1 MPAVCGELPVACLA
15 EEIETPGDGRIRAL
29 ITMCGN
35 PASSAPN
42 SERLDKAL
50 AQLEFALSFDI
61 YINET
66 SRHADVILP
75 GTPTF
80 EKCYYGAF
88 SAQYAV
94 RNVVRF
100 SPALFKSPE
109 GWVSDWDALL
119 QVSAIASGA
128 GVQDEQGLQAMEDE
142 MIREMLSEAAADE
155 YGVARG
161 IDVDSAM
168 RRLSDKRGVER
179 VIDAGFR
186 VGPYGDGFGANPDGL
201 TLDRIASQPDGVD
214 LGALQ
219 PRLPEVLRTPS
230 GKIDMAPATFL
241 EQARALLDTP
251 GQSPARGEL
260 LLIGRRQQ
268 RSINSWGHNVDILA
282 KGSFRCT
289 LQVHPEDAKRLSLE
303 HRRPASLSTGTG
315 KVETLVE
322 ITEDM
327 MPGVVSMPHGWGHNK
342 EDMQLNIA
350 RLQPGANYNALT
362 DDMNLDTLSG
372 TAALNAV
379 PVQVAPVQRV

>member
-1 MPAVCGELPVACLA
+1 MSTV
-15 EEIETPGDGRIRAL
+15 
-29 ITMCGN
+29 
-35 PASSAPN
+35 
-42 SERLDKAL
+42 
-50 AQLEFALSFDI
+50 
-61 YINET
+61 
-66 SRHADVILP
+66 
-75 GTPTF
+75 
-80 EKCYYGAF
+80 
-88 SAQYAV
+88 
-94 RNVVRF
+94 
-100 SPALFKSPE
+100 
-109 GWVSDWDALL
+109 
-119 QVSAIASGA
+119 
-128 GVQDEQGLQAMEDE
+128 
-142 MIREMLSEAAADE
+142 
-155 YGVARG
+155 VARG
-161 IDVDSAM
+161 IDVDSAI

-179 VIDAGFR
+179 VLDAGFR

-230 GKIDMAPATFL
+230 GKIEMAPATFM

-251 GQSPARGEL
+251 GQRPARGEL

-289 LQVHPEDAKRLSLE
+289 LQVHPEDAKRLSLK
-303 HRRPASLSTGTG
+303 HRRPASLSTSTG

-327 MPGVVSMPHGWGHNK
+327 MPGVVSMPHGWGHDK

-362 DDMNLDTLSG
+362 DEMNLDTLSG

-379 PVQVAPVQRV
+379 PVQVAPIQRV